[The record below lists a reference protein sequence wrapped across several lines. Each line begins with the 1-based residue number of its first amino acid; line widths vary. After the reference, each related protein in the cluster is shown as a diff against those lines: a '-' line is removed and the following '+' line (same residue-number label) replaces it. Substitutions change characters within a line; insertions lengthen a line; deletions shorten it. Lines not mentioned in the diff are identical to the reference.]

1 MLISC
6 LVLTN
11 RLFWF
16 LSCMKRGIFVAG
28 LREEIVA
35 SPEQVLEFME
45 FGECEL
51 FNIWYPPNFFLEHIL
66 QGYSL
71 SFVSVPNK
79 CTLVHNVHLDTLLT
93 LSLVNYVSTTD
104 TCWWSL
110 VSAYLK
116 FYTVLVF
123 YFQASFVKLEGRS
136 TCKDPRENKTLS
148 AALNLIS

>member
-6 LVLTN
+6 LVRTD

-51 FNIWYPPNFFLEHIL
+51 FNIWYPPNFFIEHIL

-71 SFVSVPNK
+71 SFVSSPQQVHS
-79 CTLVHNVHLDTLLT
+79 CTQCAPWHTFNLVSSELRVNYRYVLVIPC
-93 LSLVNYVSTTD
+93 LSL
-104 TCWWSL
+104 
-110 VSAYLK
+110 LK

-123 YFQASFVKLEGRS
+123 YFLASFVKLEGRS
-136 TCKDPRENKTLS
+136 TCKDSRENRTLS